1 VISSNGVPVSGAAA
15 TSQSN
20 GAFEICLPT
29 DTPFSL
35 QMTAPGYP
43 TTYYA
48 EMLNADAGFFAQL
61 GSVSSDE
68 LNAVGAFVP
77 GGVIPTRSIVVAEMA
92 ASTCIKDR
100 GGWSFSIWLPDG
112 GSFPDSGYQLLYL
125 GSNDLPDPTVT
136 VTAHNGGAIF
146 YNIDPT
152 LSDFVVITA
161 ENPDAGACEPL
172 NSSIGMTGR
181 VYVAGGSA
189 AIDPFLLP

>member
-1 VISSNGVPVSGAAA
+1 MQV
-15 TSQSN
+15 
-20 GAFEICLPT
+20 
-29 DTPFSL
+29 
-35 QMTAPGYP
+35 TAPGYP

-48 EMLNADAGFFAQL
+48 EMLNANAGFFTQL

-77 GGVIPTRSIVVAEMA
+77 GGVIANRAIVVAQMA
-92 ASTCIKDR
+92 AVNCIKDR
-100 GGWSFSIWLPDG
+100 GGWSFSIALADGGLFPDG
-112 GSFPDSGYQLLYL
+112 GYQLLYL

-136 VTAHNGGAIF
+136 ATSKNGGAVF
-146 YNIDPT
+146 YNVDPS
-152 LSDFVVITA
+152 LSDFVVISA

-172 NSSIGMTGR
+172 NASIGMTGR